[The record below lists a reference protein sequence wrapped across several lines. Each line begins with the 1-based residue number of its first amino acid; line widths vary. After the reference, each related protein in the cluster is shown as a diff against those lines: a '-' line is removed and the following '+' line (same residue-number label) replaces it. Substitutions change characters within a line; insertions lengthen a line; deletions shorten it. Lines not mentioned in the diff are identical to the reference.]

1 MRKRVYM
8 DKDTFSFVVY
18 IIHACANK
26 WGEFPS
32 SVYDIL
38 DRSGCI
44 SKYLVPHYDI
54 LRTQSTVY
62 IVEDVAVY
70 LKVRGYNL

>member
-1 MRKRVYM
+1 M
-8 DKDTFSFVVY
+8 DKNTFSFVVY

-26 WGEFPS
+26 WGKLPS
-32 SVYDIL
+32 YVYDVL

-54 LRTQSTVY
+54 LHTQSTAY
-62 IVEDVAVY
+62 IVEDVVEY
-70 LKVRGYNL
+70 LKVRGINL